1 MLTLNTYIVEYDKG
15 LKEQEQQESKQE
27 QELKEIKAETIE
39 QLEAIKK
46 VYNLDLTVNEML
58 EVSDCPVKTCLTSV
72 EGLIKDWEYYYQDIT
87 DMTQQDWED
96 LEKEYLS

>member
-1 MLTLNTYIVEYDKG
+1 MKTLNEYITEYDKG
-15 LKEQEQQESKQE
+15 LKEQEQQESQQE
-27 QELKEIKAETIE
+27 QELREIKAETIE

-72 EGLIKDWEYYYQDIT
+72 KDLVKDWEYYYQDIT
-87 DMTQQDWED
+87 DMTQQDWKD
-96 LEKEYLS
+96 LQAEYYE